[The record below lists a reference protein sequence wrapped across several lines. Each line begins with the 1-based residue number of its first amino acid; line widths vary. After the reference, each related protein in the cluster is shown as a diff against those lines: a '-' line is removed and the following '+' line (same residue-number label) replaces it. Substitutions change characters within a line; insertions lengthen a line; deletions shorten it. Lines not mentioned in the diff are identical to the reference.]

1 MRAIYADGGV
11 GLAELMHSIGAAGVV
26 TSLDMAFP
34 DPESPAGR
42 FDWESWLRRV
52 LPHVDVFLPSF
63 DEVLLLLDSPR
74 YDELCAKA
82 HGGNPA
88 SYADAA
94 LLSEL
99 GQRLIDLGATIL
111 GLKLGDEGFYLRTAE
126 NLDVL
131 ANRAKWQ
138 NFPWSSWSRQE
149 LIAPCFEVKVAG
161 TTGSGDCTAAGF
173 LASLLSGHLPAAAAT
188 RAVAVGACNVES
200 PDATSGVIAWDE
212 VEKRLESGWARR
224 RGSITLEGWQWVESE
239 QAWRNEVNER

>member
-1 MRAIYADGGV
+1 M
-11 GLAELMHSIGAAGVV
+11 
-26 TSLDMAFP
+26 
-34 DPESPAGR
+34 
-42 FDWESWLRRV
+42 
-52 LPHVDVFLPSF
+52 
-63 DEVLLLLDSPR
+63 
-74 YDELCAKA
+74 
-82 HGGNPA
+82 
-88 SYADAA
+88 
-94 LLSEL
+94 
-99 GQRLIDLGATIL
+99 
-111 GLKLGDEGFYLRTAE
+111 RTAE

-138 NFPWSSWSRQE
+138 DFPWSSWSRQE
-149 LIAPCFEVKVAG
+149 LVAPCFDVKVAG

-239 QAWRNEVNER
+239 QVWRNEVNER